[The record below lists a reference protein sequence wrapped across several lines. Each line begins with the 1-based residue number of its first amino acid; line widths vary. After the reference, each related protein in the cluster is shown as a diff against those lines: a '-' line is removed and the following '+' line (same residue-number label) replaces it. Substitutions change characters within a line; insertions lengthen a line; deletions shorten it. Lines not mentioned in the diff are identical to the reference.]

1 MNSWHSNSAV
11 RITGEIEMSN
21 ARQQMISNLSNC
33 SDATA
38 DRINDRLQQCNVRI
52 CREDGG
58 IESSSSIR
66 TRQQLI
72 YALQNDSTIKS
83 VQYLFNQE
91 WTTAQA

>member
-1 MNSWHSNSAV
+1 M
-11 RITGEIEMSN
+11 T
-21 ARQQMISNLSNC
+21 ARQQMIFNLSNC

-58 IESSSSIR
+58 TEENSSIR

-72 YALQNDSTIKS
+72 HALSNDSTIKS
-83 VQYLFNQE
+83 VQYLFNQQ
-91 WTTAQA
+91 WTTVQA